1 MKNNKKKIYIFN
13 GYNLINNT
21 KFFFYENDF
30 NNHKNENDLNLE
42 IYVKKYQNEWL
53 KALDDWHKKVY
64 LKNFKISWRWSLTKA
79 AKLEYIYPHHL
90 KPLLAAAAVINYIEI
105 NDENISLYNF
115 TKESIDYI
123 EESFDKNRYELIN
136 NELSEKK

>member
-30 NNHKNENDLNLE
+30 NDHKNENDLNLE

-53 KALDDWHKKVY
+53 NALDDW
-64 LKNFKISWRWSLTKA
+64 
-79 AKLEYIYPHHL
+79 
-90 KPLLAAAAVINYIEI
+90 
-105 NDENISLYNF
+105 
-115 TKESIDYI
+115 
-123 EESFDKNRYELIN
+123 
-136 NELSEKK
+136 